1 MKLLVRL
8 YCFLVRTLFQK
19 LNFGPVRCM
28 GITNLFQASP
38 EENKKILMD
47 FLEDFPED
55 EITMDEILMESPP
68 LELNSLEL
76 KKLEIRY
83 PVFSTIDHLKPM
95 EVSSSL
101 SLNPFSAGSFK
112 LGGLQ
117 NTNCKDQWWL
127 NGEKI
132 VGCTTR

>member
-1 MKLLVRL
+1 
-8 YCFLVRTLFQK
+8 
-19 LNFGPVRCM
+19 M

-47 FLEDFPED
+47 FLEDFPEDEITMD